1 MNKKQEHRHHSKSDE
16 VKDVWREQHHVQSGQ
31 FHDAGHSPEQRAINY
46 QTDPGSCFPPR
57 YDGHSRQ
64 QTERMQQ
71 QHVQSGQFHDAGYP
85 PEQRAINYQTDPG
98 SQSSKRD
105 ACVTSSCHR
114 CQQNAL
120 QYKNSMAEMEEHY
133 KEKLKEARSALKES
147 EEEFKSFKDRVA
159 SEMSL
164 SIKTGD
170 SENMNNPVNKTRLKE
185 MYDQLRIIQWPK
197 IKGQLK
203 SEDDNIKSAK
213 RLIQCMFE
221 DAREQMEKKK
231 QHIEEMFDLN
241 KHSRGSTPQKV
252 TEYKLSTVQN
262 LQMAL
267 YYSRKEDI
275 VKTPFLEHKAH
286 LAAECYWL
294 GCLMALN
301 NPPLQPDWKKH
312 VPGLDAW
319 DIFPSDIKCVSDKE
333 NEPMEQ

>member
-1 MNKKQEHRHHSKSDE
+1 MAEMEEHYKQKLMEASQISKTDACVKPSCHQCQQNALQYEKSMAEMEEHYKQKLME
-16 VKDVWREQHHVQSGQ
+16 
-31 FHDAGHSPEQRAINY
+31 A
-46 QTDPGSCFPPR
+46 
-57 YDGHSRQ
+57 
-64 QTERMQQ
+64 
-71 QHVQSGQFHDAGYP
+71 
-85 PEQRAINYQTDPG
+85 
-98 SQSSKRD
+98 SQISKRD
-105 ACVTSSCHR
+105 ACVKPSCHR

-120 QYKNSMAEMEEHY
+120 EHKNSMAEMEEHY
-133 KEKLKEARSALKES
+133 KQKLMEARSALKES
-147 EEEFKSFKDRVA
+147 EEEFKSFKDRMA

-170 SENMNNPVNKTRLKE
+170 SENMNNPVSKTRLKE

-197 IKGQLK
+197 IKGHLK
-203 SEDDNIKSAK
+203 SNDDNKKSAK
-213 RLIQCMFE
+213 SLIQYMFE
-221 DAREQMEKKK
+221 DAREQMGKRK

-301 NPPLQPDWKKH
+301 NPPLQPDWEKH
-312 VPGLDAW
+312 VPGPDAW
-319 DIFPSDIKCVSDKE
+319 DIFPSDIKCVSDME

>member
-1 MNKKQEHRHHSKSDE
+1 MPSSALSPNPKLF
-16 VKDVWREQHHVQSGQ
+16 VCSGQ
-31 FHDAGHSPEQRAINY
+31 VLDAGYLPEQR
-46 QTDPGSCFPPR
+46 
-57 YDGHSRQ
+57 
-64 QTERMQQ
+64 
-71 QHVQSGQFHDAGYP
+71 V
-85 PEQRAINYQTDPG
+85 INYQTDPG

-105 ACVTSSCHR
+105 ACVKSSCHR

-120 QYKNSMAEMEEHY
+120 EHKNSMAEMEEHY
-133 KEKLKEARSALKES
+133 KQKLKEARSALKES
-147 EEEFKSFKDRVA
+147 EEEFKSFKDRMA
-159 SEMSL
+159 SGISL

-170 SENMNNPVNKTRLKE
+170 SENMNNPVSKTRLKE

-197 IKGQLK
+197 IKGHLK
-203 SEDDNIKSAK
+203 SNDDNKKSAK
-213 RLIQCMFE
+213 RLIQYMFD
-221 DAREQMEKKK
+221 DAREQMGKKK

-301 NPPLQPDWKKH
+301 NPPLQPDWEKH
-312 VPGLDAW
+312 VPGPDAW
-319 DIFPSDIKCVSDKE
+319 DIFPSDIKCVS
-333 NEPMEQ
+333 MEQRSKESVWL